1 MKPLLLQITLAFAAA
16 LPLAASAQE
25 SSNLSQKFGACMD
38 KSDGVTVNMMD
49 CIDAEIKR
57 QDVRLNKAYKTLMAA
72 MTAADSTPER
82 KKQLQAAQR
91 AWIKFRDLNCDFYHD
106 PDGGTIAG
114 VNANSCMMQMTADRA
129 KELENFIAQAS

>member
-25 SSNLSQKFGACMD
+25 SHLSKKYDACMD
-38 KSDGVTVNMMD
+38 KSDGVTIKMMD
-49 CIDAEIKR
+49 CINAEFER
-57 QDVRLNKAYKTLMAA
+57 QDARLNKAYKTLMAA

-106 PDGGTIAG
+106 PNGGTIAG

>member
-57 QDVRLNKAYKTLMAA
+57 QDVRLNKAYKTLM
-72 MTAADSTPER
+72 TVELPPER

-91 AWIKFRDLNCDFYHD
+91 AWIKFRDLNCDFFHD
-106 PDGGTIAG
+106 PNGGTIAG